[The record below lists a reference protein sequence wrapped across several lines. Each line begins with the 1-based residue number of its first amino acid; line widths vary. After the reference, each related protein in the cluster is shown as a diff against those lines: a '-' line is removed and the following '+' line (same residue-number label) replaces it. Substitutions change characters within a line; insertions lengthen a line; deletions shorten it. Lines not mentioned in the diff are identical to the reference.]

1 MNLVFDLGAVV
12 FRWRPVVLLQQI
24 LPEAAPDEVA
34 ARALAAEFFRARGE
48 DWGDFDRGT
57 ISVDELARGIAA
69 RCGLSTRQVHRVIDA
84 VPEELA
90 PIPESVDLLKRL
102 AAQGLPLYYLSNM
115 PLPYARH
122 IEGHAFFNECFRDGI
137 FSSRVH
143 VIKPEAEI
151 FRLAAL
157 RFGIEPATGVFIDD
171 SLANVEAARAMGWNT
186 VLFRDTADCEDH
198 LRADGWTK

>member
-12 FRWRPVVLLQQI
+12 FRWRPVALLQQV
-24 LPEAAPDEVA
+24 LPEVVPDEAA
-34 ARALAAEFFRARGE
+34 ARALAIEFFRAEGE

-57 ISVDELARGIAA
+57 IEVNDLARRVAA

-90 PIPESVDLLKRL
+90 PIPKSVDLLERL
-102 AAQGLPLYYLSNM
+102 AAQGRPLYYLSNM
-115 PLPYARH
+115 PLPYARY
-122 IEGHAFFNECFRDGI
+122 IEGQAFFGECFHDGI
-137 FSSRVH
+137 FSSRVQ

-157 RFGIEPATGVFIDD
+157 RFGIEPATSVFIDD
-171 SLANVEAARAMGWNT
+171 SLPNVEAAKAMGWNT
-186 VLFRDTADCEDH
+186 VHFRDTADCEAQ
-198 LRADGWTK
+198 LRAKGWV

>member
-12 FRWRPVVLLQQI
+12 FRWRPVSLLQQI
-24 LPEAAPDEVA
+24 LPEVAPDEA
-34 ARALAAEFFRARGE
+34 SARTLAAEFFQADAG
-48 DWGDFDRGT
+48 DWGEFDRGT
-57 ISVDELARGIAA
+57 IEVNELARSIAA

-102 AAQGLPLYYLSNM
+102 AARGRPLYYLSNM
-115 PLPYARH
+115 PLPYALH
-122 IEGHAFFNECFRDGI
+122 IEGHRFFDECFRDGI

-157 RFGIEPATGVFIDD
+157 RFGVEPAASVFIDD
-171 SLANVEAARAMGWNT
+171 SLANVEAAHAMGWNT
-186 VLFRDTADCEDH
+186 VHFRDTAACEAQ
-198 LRADGWTK
+198 LAALGAI